1 MAIKIENPKVIDAK
15 NRIILCTGCGKEKR
29 LVELFNF
36 QELSYVSIDGVSYI
50 RITCDGRYYH
60 YKTIETSI
68 SGINIYDI

>member
-1 MAIKIENPKVIDAK
+1 MAIKIENPKVTDVK
-15 NRIILCTGCGKEKR
+15 NRIILHTGCGKEKQ

-36 QELSYVSIDGVSYI
+36 QELSYISIDGVSYI

-60 YKTIETSI
+60 YKTIETCI